1 MLALSRGRLQRSRT
15 MVQDANISAEPQKLT
30 TSDVFQKALDAAE
43 GGHLREA
50 ERLYRLILQARPMP
64 EAFRNLG
71 LLLDRQ
77 GRFADAEAVYR
88 AALDADPTDPVA
100 RLHLAL
106 LLLQDGRYLEAWPYY
121 EARVHRPGARPKP
134 RFSFPEWT
142 GEPVKSLLLWP
153 EQGLGDQIQFVR
165 FARVMQDRGV
175 EVSVLCPTPLARLF
189 GHLGVRVLP
198 MAGEVSFAG
207 HDAWALEAS
216 MPLRLGVTLETI
228 PSAPYLPGGAGGHGV
243 GLMFR
248 GNPDHVHDA
257 LRSLPDDVAAELTAF
272 TGGRSLAPEDTG
284 AADLEDTRRIIE
296 GLDLVITADTAIAH
310 LAGAMGKPV
319 WVLLPHNADWRWLR
333 ARTDSPWYPSARL
346 FRQPAPG
353 DWKSVVAEVRRAFEE
368 DRS

>member
-1 MLALSRGRLQRSRT
+1 
-15 MVQDANISAEPQKLT
+15 MVQDAKTSAPPQTLT
-30 TSDVFQKALDAAE
+30 RLDVFHKAVDAAE
-43 GGHLREA
+43 RGHLQDA
-50 ERLYRLILQARPMP
+50 ERLYRLILQTAPLA

-71 LLLDRQ
+71 LLLDEQ
-77 GRFADAEAVYR
+77 GRFAEAEAVYR
-88 AALDADPTDPVA
+88 AALQANSQDQVA
-100 RLHLAL
+100 RLHLAF

-175 EVSVLCPTPLARLF
+175 EVTVLCPPPLARLF

-198 MAGEVSFAG
+198 MVGEVSFAG
-207 HDAWALEAS
+207 HDAWALLAS
-216 MPLRLGVTLETI
+216 MPLRLEVTPETI
-228 PSAPYLPGGAGGHGV
+228 PSAPYLPGGAGGGGGV

-248 GNPDHVHDA
+248 GNPDYVHDA
-257 LRSLPDDVAAELTAF
+257 RRSLPDEAAAEIAAF

-284 AADLEDTRRIIE
+284 ASDFEDTRRIIE
-296 GLDLVITADTAIAH
+296 GLDLVITADTAAAH

-333 ARTDSPWYPSARL
+333 GRTDSPWYPSARL

-353 DWKSVVAEVRRAFEE
+353 DWTSVVAEVRRAFEE
-368 DRS
+368 DRR